1 MRAFLKKDNL
11 IKVKNETI
19 MQSVAITG
27 TARTVLGKKA
37 VKATRAKGLIPCNI
51 YGGEKNIHFSA
62 HVNDFK
68 SLIYTPDFK
77 LAEITI
83 DGSTHNVIVKEIQS
97 HPVTDAIM
105 HIDFVELIPNK
116 TVKAEIPLRLV
127 GQSVGAK
134 TGGAVMQ
141 KMRHAKVK
149 TTPESLVDALEVDI
163 TELELGD
170 SARIRDIK
178 PVDGVTVLNEPSS
191 PVVSIEV
198 PRALRSLKADEEKEA
213 ADAADAAT
221 AAATATAAAE

>member
-1 MRAFLKKDNL
+1 
-11 IKVKNETI
+11 

-37 VKATRAKGLIPCNI
+37 VKAIRSEGHIPCNV

-77 LAEITI
+77 VAEITV
-83 DGSTHNVIVKEIQS
+83 DGSTHKAIVKEIQA
-97 HPVTDAIM
+97 HPVTDQII
-105 HIDFVELIPNK
+105 HIDFVELVPNK
-116 TVKAEIPLRLV
+116 TIKADIPLRLV
-127 GQSVGAK
+127 GQSEGAR

-149 TTPESLVDALEVDI
+149 TTPENLVDALEVDI
-163 TELELGD
+163 TALLLGD
-170 SARIRDIK
+170 SARVRDIK
-178 PVDGVTVLNEPSS
+178 PVDGLEVLNEPSS

-198 PRALRSLKADEEKEA
+198 PRALRSLQAEEA
-213 ADAADAAT
+213 AEAE
-221 AAATATAAAE
+221 AAAEAAAEATEAAEAEATE